1 MRVAYLDAA
10 SGVSGD
16 LCLGALVDVGIPVE
30 EIQDAVDLLGIDGLR
45 IAATRTT
52 RDGVAAT
59 KVDVTYPVQHE
70 PRHLSRIVALIG
82 ESSLAESVKVKATAV
97 FERLAV
103 AEAAVHGVSVEEVH
117 FHEVGAA
124 DALADIV
131 GSVVGLG
138 VLGVDALLVG
148 SINVGSGQVRC
159 AHGLL
164 PVPAPATSELLR
176 GWRCRVA
183 GPSRELT
190 TPTGAALVTT
200 LGLQVDAPRRSRS
213 SVPAAAPAA
222 AITTAG
228 RTCCDWSSANLP
240 PSQQRRPW
248 VFAGPLSAV
257 AIGTHD
263 ATDQL
268 PADQKNGGDSGAR

>member
-1 MRVAYLDAA
+1 MRVAYLDPA
-10 SGVSGD
+10 SGISGD

-30 EIQDAVDLLGIDGLR
+30 AIQDAVDLLGIDGLR

-52 RDGVAAT
+52 RDGVSAT
-59 KVDVTYPVQHE
+59 KVDVAYPAQHE
-70 PRHLSRIVALIG
+70 PRHLSRIVALIE
-82 ESSLAESVKVKATAV
+82 ESSLADSVKVKATAV

-103 AEAAVHGVSVEEVH
+103 AEAAVHGVGVEEVH

-131 GSVVGLG
+131 GSVVGLRG
-138 VLGVDALLVG
+138 LGVEALLVG

-164 PVPAPATSELLR
+164 PVPAPATSELLS
-176 GWRCRVA
+176 GWRCHVA

-200 LGLQVDAPRRSRS
+200 LGVQVDVPPAIEVERSGCGAGGSDHEGWANVLRLVVGES
-213 SVPAAAPAA
+213 AA
-222 AITTAG
+222 TTTETPVGLG
-228 RTCCDWSSANLP
+228 R
-240 PSQQRRPW
+240 
-248 VFAGPLSAV
+248 
-257 AIGTHD
+257 
-263 ATDQL
+263 ATGLGRDRH
-268 PADQKNGGDSGAR
+268 AWCH